1 MPDILREMG
10 HAADAGTFAR
20 IESLVGLLVVPAMF
34 LLWFFKDNRHGV
46 WANMTLVTIGSLLLG
61 SATLLLQ
68 SGRLSPGMFYMVNG
82 AGLYIAFVPY
92 QSTLMD
98 RLLASLHTVAT
109 ASFLIAIADSF
120 GYLSTVS
127 LYLTRDIYGNFV
139 GRSIPW
145 ATLLVVASY
154 VVMVGVPLAVIGS
167 RLSFRKHLR
176 A

>member
-1 MPDILREMG
+1 MWQ
-10 HAADAGTFAR
+10 AGDCWCFAR
-20 IESLVGLLVVPAMF
+20 IERFVRLLVIAAMGLLCV
-34 LLWFFKDNRHGV
+34 FKDTRPAVG
-46 WANMTLVTIGSLLLG
+46 ANMTLVTIGSLLLG
-61 SATLLLQ
+61 SATLLFQ

-154 VVMVGVPLAVIGS
+154 VVMVGVPLAILGS
-167 RLSFRKHLR
+167 GLYFRKHLR